1 MINVEE
7 REPADVPSGAT
18 QVDTLWVDAAWLGS
32 VVENVRFT
40 IQSDRIVEIQRGV
53 SPTDDDL
60 QLSGLAIPGLINAHS
75 HAFHRLLRATSN
87 AGQSSFW
94 DWQREMYR
102 VAEMLTPDNYRHL
115 ATAVFTEMVLAG
127 ITTIGEFHYIHH
139 QPDGTPYADS
149 NVMGSA
155 IVAAAGDVGIRLTL
169 IDTCY
174 LRGWFDRE
182 VSGAQRRFSD
192 GSVDKWLTRV
202 DLLQD
207 SALVHHAVAA
217 HSVRSVAPAD
227 IARIVDYARHR
238 AIPIHAHVSEQPAEN
253 EACLEH
259 TGLTPMGVFDQAGAL
274 FARFTA
280 VHATHASAQ
289 DITLL
294 GQAGAIVCFCPT
306 TERDLG
312 DGIGPSGMLTEAG
325 ATIALGSDS
334 HAVIDPFIEMRLVEL
349 HQRLANSR
357 RGTHQ
362 GAHLI
367 DMGTVHGA
375 TSLGWDDAG
384 SLTVGGL
391 ADITIVSQE
400 TVRTVASRSDAL
412 EMLVFSATA
421 SDVTDTIVGGRRV
434 VEEGRHHCYGDGV
447 QTLFQAQLLFA
458 E

>member
-1 MINVEE
+1 MSNVEE
-7 REPADVPSGAT
+7 REPADVASSAA
-18 QVDTLWVDAAWLGS
+18 QVRTLWVEAAWLGS
-32 VVENVRFT
+32 LVENVRFK
-40 IQSDRIVEIQRGV
+40 IQGDRIVEIQRGV
-53 SPTDDDL
+53 LRTGGEL
-60 QLSGLAIPGLINAHS
+60 QLRGLAIPGLINAHS

-87 AGQSSFW
+87 VGQSSFW

-102 VAEMLTPDNYRHL
+102 VAAKLTPDNYRQL

-127 ITTIGEFHYIHH
+127 ITTVGEFHYIHH
-139 QPDGTPYADS
+139 QPDGTPYVDNNA
-149 NVMGSA
+149 MGSA

-169 IDTCY
+169 IDACY
-174 LRGWFDRE
+174 LRGWFDKE

-202 DLLQD
+202 DRLQD
-207 SALVHHAVAA
+207 GTLVRHAVGA
-217 HSVRSVAPAD
+217 HSVRSVAPDD
-227 IARIVDYARHR
+227 IARIVNYARDR
-238 AIPIHAHVSEQPAEN
+238 AIPIHAHVSEQPTEN

-259 TGLTPMGVFDQAGAL
+259 TGLTPIGVFDRAGAL
-274 FARFTA
+274 AARFTA
-280 VHATHASAQ
+280 VHATHASPQ

-306 TERDLG
+306 TERDLA
-312 DGIGPSGMLTEAG
+312 DGIGPSGMLTDAG
-325 ATIALGSDS
+325 ATLALGSDS
-334 HAVIDPFIEMRLVEL
+334 HAVIDLFIEMRLVEL
-349 HQRLANSR
+349 HQRLASSR

-375 TSLGWDDAG
+375 KSLGWDDAG

-391 ADITIVSQE
+391 ADITIVSRE
-400 TVRTVASRSDAL
+400 TVRTVASRPGAL

-421 SDVTDTIVGGRRV
+421 ADVTDTIVGGRRV
-434 VEEGRHHCYGDGV
+434 VDEGRHHRYEDGV
-447 QTLFQAQLLFA
+447 QTLLQAQLLFA